1 MRGVMNGRRI
11 ILTVAAALALVVG
24 GTAAGAAI
32 ASGPVDSSGVVHG
45 CYTTNAIKGSHFFV
59 IQDAGT
65 SCPRG
70 TTAIM
75 WNQQGP
81 QGPQGSPGP
90 QGPQGAA
97 GPQGPAGTS
106 GWSGQVQYTTTT
118 DGEIVSAEILSQAG
132 PSALSAKVDPDNDEA
147 IILSGDNLPTKMFPS
162 VIMAGDSSEAE
173 IVYQVGDTV
182 ANTSFEILI
191 EGGYVTCETCFFN
204 YFLPSS

>member
-1 MRGVMNGRRI
+1 MNGRRI

-81 QGPQGSPGP
+81 QGPKGE
-90 QGPQGAA
+90 A

-106 GWSGQVQYTTTT
+106 GWSGQVQFTT
-118 DGEIVSAEILSQAG
+118 DPQDADIASVEILSQAG
-132 PSALSAKVDPDNDEA
+132 PSILSATVDPDNPDA
-147 IILSGDNLPTKMFPS
+147 IIFTGDNLPTKMFPIAVSAYNTS
-162 VIMAGDSSEAE
+162 VGP
-173 IVYQVGDTV
+173 VYVGNTV
-182 ANTSFEILI
+182 ANTSFQI
-191 EGGYVTCETCFFN
+191 FFIGEPLQDWN
-204 YFLPSS
+204 QTGNFSYFLPSS